1 MGQFQPFQHKS
12 FCFNVTAGFE
22 ANGDRTGQVPCAVG
36 KFGKYFK
43 WWSCKKCPAS
53 YYSDEKGSVA
63 CKQCARSET
72 SKSGGSFC
80 RGCDPGFFLAVRVQ
94 VLPAA
99 KPTATPTKVCQSCPG
114 GYISSYGQNEC
125 RQCKQGYF
133 SKGVNGTRCHGC
145 ERGTFGTADAQSLK
159 SLGCK
164 SCKKGRY
171 SSALGATSEKDCNA
185 CPPGKY
191 SNQVGNSANC
201 FSCAAGKVQPQEG
214 KTSCLI
220 ANDDQIILGSGSVAV
235 SVPQG
240 SFIDKS
246 CDTASTK
253 TCLPFLACPSGW
265 IGTRPPTSKCNPCH
279 AGMTSSNGSLSCRN
293 CGKGKFNQI
302 KGSSKCHNCQ
312 KNEFQDQELKKS
324 VKCQVCPNG
333 WEQKLSG
340 QSFCKDLGYLKPSS
354 CDEKQYLNTTSI
366 DPTLYSC
373 VPCPVGG
380 YCVGPITNS
389 MVRNKFGWW
398 RCPQLNL
405 TFQKCQ
411 RLGNCLGAPNLL
423 LNKEQ
428 YPNASN
434 NNMNESCDVGT
445 VNPPSINVRCS
456 TCRTGYVAS
465 SDADQCLPCQ
475 PGSATA
481 VIVLAVFV
489 ALFVFVLLIALK
501 MKSNAGRRKD
511 ETSTMKRTLLTHVQ
525 MVSIVMS
532 LQVPWPE
539 AVRIVMQALSS
550 VTSVSAHGMLI

>member
-1 MGQFQPFQHKS
+1 M
-12 FCFNVTAGFE
+12 
-22 ANGDRTGQVPCAVG
+22 
-36 KFGKYFK
+36 
-43 WWSCKKCPAS
+43 
-53 YYSDEKGSVA
+53 
-63 CKQCARSET
+63 
-72 SKSGGSFC
+72 
-80 RGCDPGFFLAVRVQ
+80 
-94 VLPAA
+94 
-99 KPTATPTKVCQSCPG
+99 
-114 GYISSYGQNEC
+114 
-125 RQCKQGYF
+125 
-133 SKGVNGTRCHGC
+133 
-145 ERGTFGTADAQSLK
+145 
-159 SLGCK
+159 
-164 SCKKGRY
+164 
-171 SSALGATSEKDCNA
+171 
-185 CPPGKY
+185 
-191 SNQVGNSANC
+191 
-201 FSCAAGKVQPQEG
+201 
-214 KTSCLI
+214 
-220 ANDDQIILGSGSVAV
+220 
-235 SVPQG
+235 
-240 SFIDKS
+240 
-246 CDTASTK
+246 
-253 TCLPFLACPSGW
+253 
-265 IGTRPPTSKCNPCH
+265 
-279 AGMTSSNGSLSCRN
+279 
-293 CGKGKFNQI
+293 
-302 KGSSKCHNCQ
+302 
-312 KNEFQDQELKKS
+312 
-324 VKCQVCPNG
+324 
-333 WEQKLSG
+333 
-340 QSFCKDLGYLKPSS
+340 
-354 CDEKQYLNTTSI
+354 NTTSI

-398 RCPQLNL
+398 RCPQLYL

-465 SDADQCLPCQ
+465 LYAEQCLPCQ

-481 VIVLAVFV
+481 LIVLAVFV